1 MSSAIKTAY
10 EVTAEDGAA
19 ADQIAERIAL
29 EQSAELP
36 KQSAMNQPHSVP
48 LGEVQSVRQLS
59 GNRHRI
65 EILFP
70 AELFGDDRL
79 QLINVL
85 FGNVSLLPGIRLVDV
100 DWNAVGQLFPGPG
113 FGIDGVREEMQI
125 FNRPLSCAA
134 LKPIGL
140 TANELADLFYQ
151 FGGGGFDLIKDD
163 HGLTNQP
170 SAPFAERLES
180 CRIAAER
187 VQQEGGRPVAYV
199 PNVTG
204 SPDEVRYRLELCRKA
219 DLRFVMLSPHLS
231 GFESLTWPQEYGL
244 GALAHPAFSGS
255 MVIQAESGIE
265 PRLLYGEIW
274 RAFGADGVI
283 YPNAGG
289 RFVLDNQDC
298 QALNQA
304 VRNPELPWK
313 PGWPVPGGGIQRDTI
328 GDWISRYGNDTI
340 FLIGGSLY
348 EAPEG
353 LEQASASFTQTLQE
367 KGTS

>member
-10 EVTAEDGAA
+10 EVTADDEAA
-19 ADQIAERIAL
+19 AGQFAERIAL

-36 KQSAMNQPHSVP
+36 KQSALNQPHPVP
-48 LGEVQSVRQLS
+48 LGDVQSVRQIS
-59 GNRHRI
+59 GTRYRI

-85 FGNVSLLPGIRLVDV
+85 YGNVSLLPGIRLVEV
-100 DWNAVGQLFPGPG
+100 DWNAVGEMFSGPG
-113 FGIDGVREEMQI
+113 FGIDGVRKQMQI

-140 TANELADLFYQ
+140 SANELVDLFYQ
-151 FGGGGFDLIKDD
+151 FGRGGFDLIKDD
-163 HGLTNQP
+163 HGLTNQQ
-170 SAPFAERLES
+170 SAPFEERLES
-180 CRIAAER
+180 CRVAAEE
-187 VQQEGGRPVAYV
+187 VQQERGQPIAYV

-204 SPDEVRYRLELCRKA
+204 SPDEVRSRLELCSKA
-219 DLRFVMLSPHLS
+219 GLRFVMLSPHLS
-231 GFESLTWPQEYGL
+231 GLESLTWPQEFGL
-244 GALAHPAFSGS
+244 GVLAHPAFSGS
-255 MVIQAESGIE
+255 MVIQAESGIA
-265 PRLLYGEIW
+265 PWLLYGEIW

-289 RFVLDNQDC
+289 RFVLDEKDC
-298 QALNQA
+298 DALNQA

-313 PGWPVPGGGIQRDTI
+313 LGWPVPGGGIQRETI
-328 GDWISRYGNDTI
+328 GEWISRYGNDTI

-353 LEQASASFTQTLQE
+353 LERASASFTQTLKQQGE
-367 KGTS
+367 S